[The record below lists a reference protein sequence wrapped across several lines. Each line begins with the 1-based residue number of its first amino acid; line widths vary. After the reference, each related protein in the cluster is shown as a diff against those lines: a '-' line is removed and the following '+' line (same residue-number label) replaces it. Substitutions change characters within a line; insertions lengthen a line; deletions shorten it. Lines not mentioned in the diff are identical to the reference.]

1 MTIMEKINA
10 DMKTAMKAKDK
21 VTLTVLRSM
30 KAAIVKESQAKNQHN
45 SEDVIEVNALAKEV
59 NSRKKSIEE
68 YREKTNRQ
76 DKIDEL
82 EAEIALIAQ
91 YMPKPLTEDEVKDI
105 VNTVV
110 SEYGKPVNELTM
122 KNDMS
127 KLVNTAKAKIGGMA
141 NGELISSLVR
151 NIILGK

>member
-45 SEDVIEVNALAKEV
+45 SEDVIEATALTKEV
-59 NSRKKSIEE
+59 KSRQKSIEE

-82 EAEIALIAQ
+82 EAEIAIIEA
-91 YMPKPLTEDEVKDI
+91 YTPKPLTEDETKDI

-110 SEYGKPVNELTM
+110 ANYGKLVNELSM
-122 KNDMS
+122 KDMGPLINS
-127 KLVNTAKAKIGGMA
+127 AKAKIGPTADG
-141 NGELISSLVR
+141 GLISNLVR

>member
-21 VTLTVLRSM
+21 VTLGVLRSM

-45 SEDVIEVNALAKEV
+45 SEDVIEVTALTKEV
-59 NSRKKSIEE
+59 KSRQKSIEE

-82 EAEIALIAQ
+82 EAEIAIIEA
-91 YMPKPLTEDEVKDI
+91 YTPKPLTEGETK
-105 VNTVV
+105 TVV
-110 SEYGKPVNELTM
+110 DAVVAEYGKPADELSM
-122 KNDMS
+122 KDMGPLINS
-127 KLVNTAKAKIGGMA
+127 AKAKIGPTA
-141 NGELISSLVR
+141 DGELISNLVR

>member
-1 MTIMEKINA
+1 MAIMDKINA

-21 VTLTVLRSM
+21 VTLGVLRSM

-45 SEDVIEVNALAKEV
+45 SEDVIELTALTKEV
-59 NSRKKSIEE
+59 KSRQKSIEE

-82 EAEIALIAQ
+82 EAEIAIIEA
-91 YMPKPLTEDEVKDI
+91 YTPKPLTENEVKGI

-110 SEYGKPVNELTM
+110 ADYSKPVDELSM
-122 KNDMS
+122 KDMGPLINS
-127 KLVNTAKAKIGGMA
+127 AKAKIGPTADG
-141 NGELISSLVR
+141 GLISNLVR

>member
-21 VTLTVLRSM
+21 VTLGVLRSM

-45 SEDVIEVNALAKEV
+45 SEDVIEVTALTKEV
-59 NSRKKSIEE
+59 KSRQKSIEE

-82 EAEIALIAQ
+82 EAEIAIIEA
-91 YMPKPLTEDEVKDI
+91 YTPKPLTEDEVKDI

-110 SEYGKPVNELTM
+110 ADYGKSVNELSM
-122 KNDMS
+122 AGMGPLINS
-127 KLVNTAKAKIGGMA
+127 AKAKIGPTADG
-141 NGELISSLVR
+141 GLISNLVR

>member
-82 EAEIALIAQ
+82 EAEIAIIEA
-91 YMPKPLTEDEVKDI
+91 YTPKPLTEDETK
-105 VNTVV
+105 TVV
-110 SEYGKPVNELTM
+110 DAVVAEYGEPVDELSM
-122 KNDMS
+122 KDMGPLINS
-127 KLVNTAKAKIGGMA
+127 AKAKIGPTA
-141 NGELISSLVR
+141 DGELISNLVR
-151 NIILGK
+151 NIIQGK

>member
-21 VTLTVLRSM
+21 VTLGVLRSM

-45 SEDVIEVNALAKEV
+45 SEDVIELTALTKEV
-59 NSRKKSIEE
+59 KSRQKSIEE

-82 EAEIALIAQ
+82 EAEIAIIEA
-91 YMPKPLTEDEVKDI
+91 YTPKPLTEDEVKDI

-110 SEYGKPVNELTM
+110 ADYGKPVDELSM
-122 KNDMS
+122 KDMGPLINS
-127 KLVNTAKAKIGGMA
+127 AKAKIGPTA
-141 NGELISSLVR
+141 DGELISTLVR
-151 NIILGK
+151 NIIQGK

>member
-21 VTLTVLRSM
+21 VTLGVLRSM
-30 KAAIVKESQAKNQHN
+30 KAAIVKESQIKNQHN
-45 SEDVIEVNALAKEV
+45 SEDVIEVTALTKELKL
-59 NSRKKSIEE
+59 RQKSIEE

-82 EAEIALIAQ
+82 EAEIVIIEA
-91 YMPKPLTEDEVKDI
+91 YTPKPLTEDEVKDI

-110 SEYGKPVNELTM
+110 ADYGKPVNELSM
-122 KNDMS
+122 KDMGPLINS
-127 KLVNTAKAKIGGMA
+127 AKAKIGPTA
-141 NGELISSLVR
+141 DGELISTLVR

>member
-21 VTLTVLRSM
+21 VTLGVLRSM

-45 SEDVIEVNALAKEV
+45 SEDVIELTALTKEV
-59 NSRKKSIEE
+59 KSRQKSIEE

-82 EAEIALIAQ
+82 EAEIAIIEA
-91 YMPKPLTEDEVKDI
+91 YTPKPLTEDEVKDI

-110 SEYGKPVNELTM
+110 ADYSKPVDELSM
-122 KNDMS
+122 KDMGPLINS
-127 KLVNTAKAKIGGMA
+127 AKAKIGPTA
-141 NGELISSLVR
+141 DGELISSLVR

>member
-21 VTLTVLRSM
+21 VTLGVLRSM

-45 SEDVIEVNALAKEV
+45 SEDVIELTALTKELKL
-59 NSRKKSIEE
+59 RQKSIEE
-68 YREKTNRQ
+68 YKEKTNRQ

-82 EAEIALIAQ
+82 EAEIAIIEA
-91 YMPKPLTEDEVKDI
+91 YTPKPLTEDETKAI

-110 SEYGKPVNELTM
+110 ADYGKPVDELSM
-122 KNDMS
+122 KDMGPLINS
-127 KLVNTAKAKIGGMA
+127 AKAKIGPTA
-141 NGELISSLVR
+141 DGELISNLVR

>member
-21 VTLTVLRSM
+21 LTLGVLRSM

-45 SEDVIEVNALAKEV
+45 SEDVIELTALTKEV
-59 NSRKKSIEE
+59 KSRQKSIEE

-82 EAEIALIAQ
+82 EAEIAIIEA
-91 YMPKPLTEDEVKDI
+91 YTPKPLTEDEVKDI
-105 VNTVV
+105 VNTVFADY
-110 SEYGKPVNELTM
+110 SKPVNELSM
-122 KNDMS
+122 KDMGP
-127 KLVNTAKAKIGGMA
+127 LINGAKAKIGPTA
-141 NGELISSLVR
+141 DGELISNLVR

>member
-21 VTLTVLRSM
+21 VTLGVLRSM

-45 SEDVIEVNALAKEV
+45 SEDVIEVTALTKEV
-59 NSRKKSIEE
+59 KSRQKSIEE

-82 EAEIALIAQ
+82 EAEIAIIEA
-91 YMPKPLTEDEVKDI
+91 YTPKPLTEDETKA
-105 VNTVV
+105 VV
-110 SEYGKPVNELTM
+110 DAVVADYSKPVDELSM
-122 KNDMS
+122 KDMGPLINS
-127 KLVNTAKAKIGGMA
+127 VKAKIGPTA
-141 NGELISSLVR
+141 DGELISTLVR
-151 NIILGK
+151 NIIQGK

>member
-21 VTLTVLRSM
+21 VTLGVLRSM

-45 SEDVIEVNALAKEV
+45 SEDVIEVTALTKEV
-59 NSRKKSIEE
+59 KSRQKSIEE

-82 EAEIALIAQ
+82 EAEIVIIET
-91 YMPKPLTEDEVKDI
+91 YTPKPLTENEVKDI

-110 SEYGKPVNELTM
+110 ADYGKPADELSM
-122 KNDMS
+122 KDMGP
-127 KLVNTAKAKIGGMA
+127 LINNVKAKIGPTA
-141 NGELISSLVR
+141 NGELISTLVR
-151 NIILGK
+151 NIIQGK

>member
-21 VTLTVLRSM
+21 VTLGVLRSM

-45 SEDVIEVNALAKEV
+45 SEDVIEVTALTKEV
-59 NSRKKSIEE
+59 KSRQKSIEE

-82 EAEIALIAQ
+82 EAEIAIIEA
-91 YMPKPLTEDEVKDI
+91 YTPKPLTEDETKA
-105 VNTVV
+105 VV
-110 SEYGKPVNELTM
+110 DAVVADYDKPVDELSM
-122 KNDMS
+122 KDMGPLINS
-127 KLVNTAKAKIGGMA
+127 AKAKIGPTA
-141 NGELISSLVR
+141 DGELISSLVR
-151 NIILGK
+151 HIIQGK